1 MDLTRTAIDELF
13 PPNAAGKPSSAC
25 ETIEDRLS
33 TLAETA
39 MLTAVEAA
47 VKRARRCGRYER
59 LTARD
64 VARTMPERKAV
75 FVLAEQAAFIKTESS
90 QGGKLLCLGEP
101 DVALDQPLEVV
112 GKLPAAPTFTTH
124 WLAVDG
130 VQPAI
135 PENSSPAADGKG
147 ANSAMAAAA
156 LAEPALSREMQLYLD
171 KVIEVL
177 VASES
182 DCADE
187 RLYALLSA
195 LSYDAGLDKL
205 TPFLVRLCAQR
216 VSTHLRQLPA
226 LTACVR
232 LAAALVRNP
241 HLTNLD
247 LYLHELCPA
256 VLTCVLGKRLCASF
270 TDNHWDLR
278 SEAAGVV
285 ADMCARFG
293 PSYADLEP
301 RIVKTLAEALRGQ
314 PPRPLTTQYGA
325 IVALARLGAL
335 VVDAVVEPLVC
346 EGDFIARLERASA
359 VEVLDASSPDAD
371 AQFALREEAT
381 RVLHAV
387 KQAAQQ
393 SNSKRFR
400 AMLGD
405 KLPPVDALFRLA
417 A

>member
-25 ETIEDRLS
+25 ETIEDRVN
-33 TLAETA
+33 TLAETT
-39 MLTAVEAA
+39 MLSAVEAA
-47 VKRARRCGRYER
+47 VKRARRCGRYDR
-59 LTARD
+59 LTTRD
-64 VARTMPERKAV
+64 VARTMSEPKAI
-75 FVLAEQAAFIKTESS
+75 FVLAEQAAFIKTETL

-112 GKLPAAPTFTTH
+112 GKLPAAPTFAAH

-135 PENSSPAADGKG
+135 PENSSTPAEGKG
-147 ANSAMAAAA
+147 ANSAIAAAA
-156 LAEPALSREMQLYLD
+156 ADPALSREMQLYLD
-171 KVIEVL
+171 KVVEVL

-216 VSTHLRQLPA
+216 VSTHLRQLSA

-256 VLTCVLGKRLCASF
+256 VLTCVLGKRLCSSF

-278 SEAAGVV
+278 AEAAGVV

-301 RIVKTLAEALRGQ
+301 RIVKTLAEALRSQ

-325 IVALARLGAL
+325 LVALARLGPL

-346 EGDFIARLERASA
+346 EGDFMARLERASTT
-359 VEVLDASSPDAD
+359 EVLDASAPDAD

-393 SNSKRFR
+393 SSSKRFR

-405 KLPPVDALFRLA
+405 RLPPVDALFKFA
-417 A
+417 